1 MKIAVTS
8 QNRKTITG
16 HAGKCR
22 RFWVFNIENNAI
34 VSKEL
39 LELEKKQTFHESS
52 KHELHPLDGIQVFI
66 TGGMG
71 QGMVSRLARK
81 EIKGLVTEEKDPE
94 NAVLLYLKVSLT
106 TKEPEIHHHRHDPSH
121 DEK

>member
-8 QNRKTITG
+8 QNRKTITS

-22 RFWVFNIENNAI
+22 KFWIFNIENKAI

-39 LELEKKQTFHESS
+39 LELPKEQCFHESP
-52 KHELHPLDGIQVFI
+52 KHEPHPLDNIQVFI

-81 EIKGLVTEEKDPE
+81 EIKGLVTEETDPE
-94 NAVLLYLKVSLT
+94 NAVLLYLKDSLT
-106 TKEPEIHHHRHDPSH
+106 TKEPEMHHHHDHSH
-121 DEK
+121 DEE